1 MPKDPKDYPIVLSRS
16 LAEEMTGIDVREL
29 DNLRKQ
35 GLVRCFKTLGGQYR
49 FHKSSLIQYIES
61 KSQYFTQINAEQVQQ
76 ER

>member
-29 DNLRKQ
+29 DNLRKK

-49 FHKSSLIQYIES
+49 FHKLSLIQYIES
-61 KSQYFTQINAEQVQQ
+61 KSNYFTQINAEQVQQ